1 MLINSN
7 RFFPSAASPYFDQV
21 KAQTSTQAGWVR
33 GIHQIVHFSSTCWIC
48 HRQGWRVCECISSTY
63 CQKHFDPT
71 RWNPARKVAVT
82 QRWQSRNIW
91 HLQIYHFHICW
102 LTSTFAWYVYIV
114 NKIFSDFIVY
124 CTYWMS
130 IFWIGYKMPQQFLK
144 HHMAGTGRFFRHF
157 QFRALSL
164 SRVEGHWPHAEILS
178 VGNNLTNNDLIKIR
192 KWTIWT

>member
-1 MLINSN
+1 MSEGNPPNSPLFQLLLNLSQPRIKSLWVYFQHLLPETLWSNEVEPTEKSGPNTAVVKPQYLTSLDLPFSYLLINKYLCLICLYCEQN
-7 RFFPSAASPYFDQV
+7 IFRFY
-21 KAQTSTQAGWVR
+21 
-33 GIHQIVHFSSTCWIC
+33 
-48 HRQGWRVCECISSTY
+48 CI
-63 CQKHFDPT
+63 
-71 RWNPARKVAVT
+71 
-82 QRWQSRNIW
+82 
-91 HLQIYHFHICW
+91 L
-102 LTSTFAWYVYIV
+102 
-114 NKIFSDFIVY
+114 
-124 CTYWMS
+124 YWMS